1 MGKKI
6 LVVDDAAIMRRVLID
21 ILQAAGYEIIAEC
34 SNGDEAVKKFTELK
48 PDLVTMDIIM
58 PGKDGIE
65 TLKKI
70 LSQDNNAKV
79 IMVTALDQPE
89 TLMKAIR
96 AGAFD
101 YIVKPFE
108 GDRVLSAVNMAFE
121 EKS

>member
-70 LSQDNNAKV
+70 LSQDKNAKV